1 MDGRRISQDRLAGY
15 LKLRHFETEETVS
28 TRDEIGP
35 EILKTYE
42 KLGIRLPMVTM
53 HECMEPRVIARSP
66 PPALSPLTPVSQVS
80 VHPDIRNCS
89 CDFAQAK
96 VQAVPADDD
105 RNFLTGE
112 FEKLLTEKT
121 RLVAITQ
128 MLKRPARSFCSR

>member
-53 HECMEPRVIARSP
+53 HKCMEPRVIAGSP

-89 CDFAQAK
+89 CDFAQAN

-128 MLKRPARSFCSR
+128 MSKRPARSFCSR